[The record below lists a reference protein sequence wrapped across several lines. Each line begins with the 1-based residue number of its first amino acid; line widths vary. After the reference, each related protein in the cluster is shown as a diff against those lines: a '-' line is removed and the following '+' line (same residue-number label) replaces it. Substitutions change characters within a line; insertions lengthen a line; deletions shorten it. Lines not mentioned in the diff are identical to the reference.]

1 MTCIVTVFH
10 VTVTYFSTVNWK
22 LRLTNRVKVAAATT
36 QADGVQLYVG
46 ENFLVLT
53 SVDFRLRKEEEGT

>member
-1 MTCIVTVFH
+1 MTCFVTVFY
-10 VTVTYFSTVNWK
+10 VTVNWK
-22 LRLTNRVKVAAATT
+22 LRLTIIAAATT